1 MPLRIVYMGTP
12 DFAVLPL
19 HTLIQNNY
27 SIVGVVTA
35 PDKPAGRGQQI
46 QTSAIKKYAV
56 ENNLPVLQPTN
67 LKSEEFIQDL
77 KALQPDVI
85 IVIAFRMLPKVVW
98 EIPPKGTINIH
109 ASLLPQYRG
118 SAPINWAIVNG
129 ETTTGVT
136 SFYINEMIDTGH
148 VILQKSVSIAP
159 TETAGELHDTLQVSA
174 SELLLD
180 TIKTVELDS
189 SKGISQDS
197 IIGNEE
203 LKHAPKLTKEM
214 CKIVW
219 ESSSNIIYNHIRGF
233 SPYPGAWT
241 ILKKDTQT
249 LIFKIYFA
257 EYILEQHSFN
267 TGDIVI
273 DAKNIKIATKDG
285 FIIPI
290 DIQLEGKKRMKI
302 EECMRGFSFENTNV
316 L

>member
-159 TETAGELHDTLQVSA
+159 TETAGGLHDILQVSA

-180 TIKTVELDS
+180 TIKTVEVDS

-219 ESSSNIIYNHIRGF
+219 ESSSISIYNHIRGF
-233 SPYPGAWT
+233 SPYPGAWS
-241 ILKKDTQT
+241 ILKKDNQT
-249 LIFKIYFA
+249 MIFKIYFA
-257 EYILEQHSFN
+257 EYILEQHSF
-267 TGDIVI
+267 TPGEIII

-285 FIIPI
+285 YIIPI

>member
-56 ENNLPVLQPTN
+56 ENNLPILQPTN

-77 KALQPDVI
+77 KSLQPDVI

-129 ETTTGVT
+129 ETKTGVT

-148 VILQKSVSIAP
+148 VILQKSVPIEP

-174 SELLLD
+174 SELLLE
-180 TIKTVELDS
+180 TIKTIEEGS
-189 SKGISQDS
+189 NNAISQDT

-214 CKIVW
+214 CKILW
-219 ESSSNIIYNHIRGF
+219 GATSISIYNHIRGF

-241 ILKKDTQT
+241 ILKKENQT
-249 LIFKIYFA
+249 MILKIYFA
-257 EYILEQHSFN
+257 EYSIEQHSYEI
-267 TGDIVI
+267 GKIII

-285 FIIPI
+285 FILPI